1 MFGLGWAEL
10 LVVGIVALVVIG
22 PKDLPE
28 MFRQLGRF
36 TAKARAMAGEFS
48 RAMEQAA
55 KESGAADVA
64 KDLKNVASAKSMGLD
79 KVRAAVDGFEKWQP
93 LAKETAK
100 VQPLTPPPIPPNP
113 AAKPPPKETAAVDT
127 APVPQSAPQKAAPKA
142 PSKPR
147 APRSA
152 ATASAP
158 AKPKSAP
165 KAKT

>member
-64 KDLKNVASAKSMGLD
+64 KDLKNVASAKSMAERLGELGNALQQ
-79 KVRAAVDGFEKWQP
+79 RAA
-93 LAKETAK
+93 
-100 VQPLTPPPIPPNP
+100 
-113 AAKPPPKETAAVDT
+113 AAADRPGRPGGHQRPGV
-127 APVPQSAPQKAAPKA
+127 
-142 PSKPR
+142 
-147 APRSA
+147 
-152 ATASAP
+152 
-158 AKPKSAP
+158 
-165 KAKT
+165 